1 MSIYFWIV
9 IAVVSVAAFLFVCV
23 QVWFRWINK
32 NE

>member
-1 MSIYFWIV
+1 MIIYFWIV

-23 QVWFRWINK
+23 QVWFHWINK

>member
-23 QVWFRWINK
+23 QIWFHWINK

>member
-9 IAVVSVAAFLFVCV
+9 IAVVSVAAFLFVCA
-23 QVWFRWINK
+23 QVWFHGINK

>member
-9 IAVVSVAAFLFVCV
+9 IDVVSVAAFLFVCF
-23 QVWFRWINK
+23 QVWFNKINK

>member
-23 QVWFRWINK
+23 QVWFYWINK

>member
-9 IAVVSVAAFLFVCV
+9 IAVVSVVAFLFVCV
-23 QVWFRWINK
+23 QVWFHWINK